1 MNPLPAVIMD
11 DEKPACDRLFKILS
25 DFPQVV
31 VKGVFTGTKE
41 GLDFIKNHKPRLL
54 FLDIEME
61 NGITAFDIINELGRH
76 CCRPVIILVTAFQ
89 QYTLKALKYEVF
101 DYVMKPIDVD
111 ELKETLARLEK
122 YLNSSQAGIDQVMQ
136 LLSGREKQVFR
147 LVVDGHTS
155 EEIAACL
162 FISVNTVNTH
172 RRNILKKSGARNTAE
187 LLRPGR
193 AH

>member
-1 MNPLPAVIMD
+1 
-11 DEKPACDRLFKILS
+11 
-25 DFPQVV
+25 
-31 VKGVFTGTKE
+31 
-41 GLDFIKNHKPRLL
+41 
-54 FLDIEME
+54 
-61 NGITAFDIINELGRH
+61 
-76 CCRPVIILVTAFQ
+76 VIILVTAFQ